1 MTEKEKEYLKD
12 ALIFYRKRMMDL
24 YQKGDR
30 KEARLVQERI
40 IGMKEALKILGHEEL
55 IKGL

>member
-12 ALIFYRKRMMDL
+12 TLIFYRKRMMDL
-24 YQKGDR
+24 YQKSDR
-30 KEARLVQERI
+30 KEARLIQERI
-40 IGMKEALKILGHEEL
+40 KGMKEALKILGYEEL

>member
-1 MTEKEKEYLKD
+1 
-12 ALIFYRKRMMDL
+12 MMDL

-30 KEARLVQERI
+30 KEARLIQERI
-40 IGMKEALKILGHEEL
+40 KGMKEALKILGYEEL